1 MNKLTPI
8 DYVED
13 ALSHQPRIILSWVTE
28 GIVINNIRY
37 SIKEFRLKKD
47 SKLYAVIAENKYN
60 SDYFE
65 VQLCPDE
72 ATLKDI
78 YKSIKDNKVA
88 ITKEITDRTSE
99 VARVD
104 KAIKDNTKK
113 IDKEITDRKSEITR
127 VDGKLTELQGSIKP
141 IVSGDSGLLTVT
153 TDNSQIKLTPK
164 HDEQKQNKLT
174 AGEGITIQDNVISA
188 AVSKSKPKKI
198 TGVNKGTHYIYATID
213 DVQPLDVFNDGS
225 IVINKILNVFAAIPQ
240 TEEATTYSTTLDE
253 LGITSDYVAY
263 TCNTTP
269 IVNGV
274 TIDVRDR
281 NITLTGSN
289 STYVEFKVLIY
300 GGPRA

>member
-8 DYVED
+8 DYIED

-28 GIVINNIRY
+28 GIVINNVRY
-37 SIKEFRLKKD
+37 SIKEFRLKED
-47 SKLYAVIAENKYN
+47 GKLYAVIAENKYN
-60 SDYFE
+60 SNYFE
-65 VQLCPDE
+65 IQLCPDE

-88 ITKEITDRTSE
+88 I
-99 VARVD
+99 
-104 KAIKDNTKK
+104 N
-113 IDKEITDRKSEITR
+113 KEITDRKGEITRVDNAIKANTTKIEQETTDRQGEITR
-127 VDGKLTELQGSIKP
+127 VDGKLTELQNSIKP
-141 IVSGDSGLLTVT
+141 IVSSDSGLLTVT
-153 TDNSQIKLTPK
+153 TEDSQIKLTPK

-188 AVSKSKPKKI
+188 ATSQSTSKKI
-198 TGVNKGTHYIYATID
+198 TGVNKGTSYIYATID
-213 DVQPLDVFNDGS
+213 DVQPLDVFSDRS

-269 IVNGV
+269 VVNGV

-300 GGPRA
+300 GGQQS